1 MKARPISMPLGG
13 RITAI
18 NWAWWVAT
26 FMLVLTFLTIA
37 GDLIVWSG
45 QRFLPPPVSFIRGQ
59 TVFLAEM
66 FYAVSYSAM
75 GWLLATRLSRNPLGW
90 IFLVLGT
97 SMAMQLGVTFL
108 VQEAH
113 EVARPLSP
121 LLLDA
126 AWLVST
132 FHLLTIV
139 VLTTVVFIRFPTG
152 QPLTPRWRWAG
163 WLTFFGAIGVAVGIG
178 NQPSGLAWYPTLPN
192 PFGAP
197 IEYTP
202 LLHVVTVAGLL
213 VMITG
218 TLLATISMVLRYRR
232 SSNVERAQLRWIAAA
247 VVVLALGGI
256 PFVIVRFAVQT
267 NEIDPGAGQLL
278 LTIALVAGC
287 FLPIAAAVAVLRH
300 RLYDIDLILR
310 RAFVYIP
317 LTAILAGFYT
327 AGVALVQR
335 AFVAVTNDRSDAA
348 IVIATLV
355 VASMFTPVRNW
366 LQTFVDKRFKPET
379 ADEHGDEHTLFEDVS
394 LTVDQRVAMLEARI
408 ARLEV
413 GASPRMF
420 EEDDD

>member
-1 MKARPISMPLGG
+1 
-13 RITAI
+13 
-18 NWAWWVAT
+18 
-26 FMLVLTFLTIA
+26 
-37 GDLIVWSG
+37 
-45 QRFLPPPVSFIRGQ
+45 
-59 TVFLAEM
+59 
-66 FYAVSYSAM
+66 
-75 GWLLATRLSRNPLGW
+75 
-90 IFLVLGT
+90 
-97 SMAMQLGVTFL
+97 
-108 VQEAH
+108 
-113 EVARPLSP
+113 
-121 LLLDA
+121 
-126 AWLVST
+126 
-132 FHLLTIV
+132 
-139 VLTTVVFIRFPTG
+139 
-152 QPLTPRWRWAG
+152 
-163 WLTFFGAIGVAVGIG
+163 
-178 NQPSGLAWYPTLPN
+178 
-192 PFGAP
+192 
-197 IEYTP
+197 
-202 LLHVVTVAGLL
+202 
-213 VMITG
+213 
-218 TLLATISMVLRYRR
+218 
-232 SSNVERAQLRWIAAA
+232 LRWIAAA

-267 NEIDPGAGQLL
+267 NELDPGVGQLL

-366 LQTFVDKRFKPET
+366 LQTFVDNRFKPET
-379 ADEHGDEHTLFEDVS
+379 ADEHNDEHTLFEDVS
-394 LTVDQRVAMLEARI
+394 LTVDERVAMLEARI